1 VTEKRIVSVVGLG
14 KLGSPM
20 VACLAE
26 KGFTVIGVDVNQTAI
41 DQINAG
47 RAPVGE
53 PGLDEM
59 LYRNRERIQATSD
72 YSDAIAQS
80 DVTFI
85 IVPTP
90 SDADGSFSL
99 KYIHSVLDPIGKS
112 IRDKN
117 TFHLVVITSTVMPG
131 ATDSEI
137 KAALETTS
145 GKVCGE
151 GFGLCYSPE
160 FIALGNV
167 IYDMLNPDFILIGES
182 DPKSGAML
190 EEIYLQLSN
199 GNPPVSHM
207 NLVNAELAKISVN
220 TFVTTKI
227 SYANMLGEIC
237 ERIPGADVDVV
248 TNAIGQDSRIGKK
261 YLKGA
266 TGYGGP
272 CFPRDNVAFAFI
284 ANSVGANP
292 AIAEATDEINRN
304 QASRLANHLLPNL
317 APNSKVGILGLSYK
331 PDTNVIEQ
339 SQGLALAKEL
349 LSHGFSVILYDPLAL
364 ENVRQILGTQPDYA
378 GSAKECVQ
386 QADAVVITT
395 SSKEFQTLVPADFV
409 SNKGSSELK
418 LLLDCWRVLDR
429 SQFAEVCEYLA
440 LGVGPAT
447 V

>member
-1 VTEKRIVSVVGLG
+1 MAENRIVSVVGLG
-14 KLGSPM
+14 KLGVPM

-26 KGFTVIGVDVNQTAI
+26 KGFTVIGVDVNPVAI
-41 DQINAG
+41 DQVNAG
-47 RAPVGE
+47 KAPVQE

-59 LYRNRERIQATSD
+59 LYRNREHIRATAD
-72 YSDAIAQS
+72 YADAIAQS

-90 SDADGSFSL
+90 SEADGGFSL
-99 KYIHSVLDPIGKS
+99 KYIHAVLDPIGKS
-112 IRDKN
+112 IRHKN

-131 ATDSEI
+131 ATGSEI
-137 KAALETTS
+137 KAALETAS
-145 GKVCGE
+145 GKTCGE

-167 IYDMLNPDFILIGES
+167 IHDMLNPDFILIGES

-190 EEIYLQLSN
+190 EEIYLQMSN

-227 SYANMLGEIC
+227 SYANMLSEIC

-272 CFPRDNVAFAFI
+272 CFPRDNVAFGVI
-284 ANSVGANP
+284 AHSVGANP
-292 AIAEATDEINRN
+292 AIAVATDEINRN
-304 QASRLANHLLPNL
+304 QATRLANHLLPKL
-317 APNSKVGILGLSYK
+317 TSTSKVGILGLSYK

-349 LSHGFSVILYDPLAL
+349 LSQGFSVVLYDPLAL
-364 ENVRQILGTQPDYA
+364 ENVQQILGDQPEYA
-378 GSAKECVQ
+378 DSAKDCVQ
-386 QADAVVITT
+386 RVDAVVITT
-395 SSKEFQTLVPADFV
+395 SSKEFQTLVPEDFV
-409 SNKGSSELK
+409 SNNSSAKLK

-429 SQFAEVCEYLA
+429 SQFSQVCEYLA
-440 LGVGPAT
+440 LGVGSTT